1 MIAKTIKYKDYNG
14 TEREDKFFFNL
25 TQAEITEMEL
35 SVDGGLADM
44 IKSVVEAKN
53 QPEIIKIFKKL
64 ILKAYGEKTADG
76 KRFRKIDDNG
86 APLSIAFSETEAYSK
101 LFMELATDDA
111 KAAEFVNGI
120 MPADIDKAKLQAEV
134 EKQRKELEQSE
145 STDNQQ

>member
-35 SVDGGLADM
+35 SVNGGLSDM
-44 IKSVVEAKN
+44 IKGIVEAKN

-76 KRFRKIDDNG
+76 KRFRKTDDNG
-86 APLSIAFSETEAYSK
+86 CPLSIAFSETEAYSK

-111 KAAEFVNGI
+111 KAAEFVNGV
-120 MPADIDKAKLQAEV
+120 MPADIDKKALQAEV
-134 EKQRKELEQSE
+134 EKQRSALENQSE
-145 STDNQQ
+145 TTDNQ